1 MCKGVMNVVNF
12 KPINKNTFLTSDAVK
27 LYIILST
34 VINSH
39 FHDNSIKNEF
49 KNNLLGA
56 YLKIN
61 LKLKVQH

>member
-34 VINSH
+34 IINSH
-39 FHDNSIKNEF
+39 FHDNSIKNT
-49 KNNLLGA
+49 
-56 YLKIN
+56 
-61 LKLKVQH
+61 